1 MQQQGEEMLREFL
14 KDSAFEWT
22 ANNIRKLCE
31 FHKLATPEELFHAIG
46 KGEITLGDNE
56 KNILKEKSS
65 GGWKKYIPFI
75 SNNKSNKEQTEE
87 EPNKTGSEQKIDN
100 KKVVTLTEDE
110 MSRNY
115 VIADCCKPIPG
126 DDVLGFIDDHN
137 RIIVHK
143 RRCPVAAKLKSGFGN
158 RLLAVKWE
166 PGKSIY
172 FPVYLYIKGIDNIG
186 ILNRVTQ
193 IISGQLNVNIHRLTI
208 GTNDGIFEGRI
219 EMFVH
224 NSDDVKE
231 IQNSLKKITEIKTV
245 TRIDQFDAVPK

>member
-1 MQQQGEEMLREFL
+1 MWVLLIRLCCLRRRRSR
-14 KDSAFEWT
+14 DSRHCQEHGQAQRT
-22 ANNIRKLCE
+22 GRRCLD
-31 FHKLATPEELFHAIG
+31 EEL
-46 KGEITLGDNE
+46 
-56 KNILKEKSS
+56 
-65 GGWKKYIPFI
+65 
-75 SNNKSNKEQTEE
+75 
-87 EPNKTGSEQKIDN
+87 
-100 KKVVTLTEDE
+100 
-110 MSRNY
+110 
-115 VIADCCKPIPG
+115 PG